1 MQTFLP
7 YECFQSS
14 AKVLDQKRLGKQRV
28 EVLQLLNST
37 KKINNNEPVR
47 GWKNHPCRKMWHN
60 YQNALVLYGL
70 AICTE
75 WISRGY
81 NDTCLEKIL
90 AHHNSNEPT
99 VMPEWLGNEQLHLSH
114 RSMLIQK
121 DPHHYVSY
129 WPTVPRNL
137 EYIWPNESAA

>member
-28 EVLQLLNST
+28 EVIQLLNSI
-37 KKINNNEPVR
+37 KKIKNNEPIK

-60 YQNALVLYGL
+60 YANALVFYGQ
-70 AICTE
+70 AICNE

-81 NDTCLEKIL
+81 NDTCMDKIT
-90 AHHNSNEPT
+90 AFYNKNEPLT
-99 VMPEWLGNEQLHLSH
+99 LPNWLGDEDLHLSH
-114 RSMLIQK
+114 KSMLVQK
-121 DPHHYVSY
+121 DTLYYGSF
-129 WPTVPRNL
+129 WPNVPRNL
-137 EYIWPNESAA
+137 EYIWPE